1 MPCGLDEAVQN
12 NTSNLADA
20 YKRSELDIETKL
32 GIFALSAKI
41 VDRAEP
47 SESLKA
53 NIVFQYGLDDTKTLL
68 SSLQLDKFRRG
79 YNCLL
84 YTSPSPRD

>member
-53 NIVFQYGLDDTKTLL
+53 KIVFQYGEDDTKTLL
-68 SSLQLDKFRRG
+68 SALQVDKFRMG
-79 YNCLL
+79 L
-84 YTSPSPRD
+84 